1 MAEAIKSNETN
12 PAPEN
17 LSDFLSAQK
26 SGYLRAVREGE
37 TQKDVWTISTGNE
50 AGGRFRIVFVPTDG
64 RVPNHLIYV

>member
-1 MAEAIKSNETN
+1 MSEAIKSNETN

-50 AGGRFRIVFVPTDG
+50 AGGQF
-64 RVPNHLIYV
+64 